1 MRLFLTIF
9 LSLFVLTVRAEDC
22 EVSKW
27 GADDE
32 IGNANLIT
40 STSILK
46 AANLIKTGKVYGL
59 GIIIDANTPAY
70 PPRSLSL
77 QVVQPNQQF
86 GNQQFP
92 NSTYNDDIFQG
103 WFGIGSQLDGLGHIG
118 GPDGTFYNC
127 NKGKDFALIDGL
139 SKLGIETVPP
149 LVSRGIILDMANHF
163 GVDFLEAGQSFTVE
177 DVKAVEKKQGTPVKK
192 GDVVIFHTGWIDAK
206 LKSDRGAGASGEPGQ
221 SPEVAEYLASKLVI
235 AVGAD
240 TWGLDVVP
248 P

>member
-9 LSLFVLTVRAEDC
+9 LSLFVLTISAEDC

-59 GIIIDANTPAY
+59 GIIIDSNTPAY

-92 NSTYNDDIFQG
+92 NSTYNDDIFQ
-103 WFGIGSQLDGLGHIG
+103 INLL
-118 GPDGTFYNC
+118 
-127 NKGKDFALIDGL
+127 L
-139 SKLGIETVPP
+139 
-149 LVSRGIILDMANHF
+149 
-163 GVDFLEAGQSFTVE
+163 
-177 DVKAVEKKQGTPVKK
+177 
-192 GDVVIFHTGWIDAK
+192 
-206 LKSDRGAGASGEPGQ
+206 
-221 SPEVAEYLASKLVI
+221 
-235 AVGAD
+235 
-240 TWGLDVVP
+240 
-248 P
+248 